1 LPKLKDAARFRFI
14 VFLRETKTLKIVFV
28 LDTFMSVELVKDYIA
43 EFQRR
48 SFGRI
53 VERELKVKPVKGK
66 AITIIG
72 HRRAGKTYFLFQL
85 ISRLNRDKCAY
96 LDFEDIALRGLF
108 PVDCFKVIREIFP
121 EVTGSRA
128 EYVFL
133 DEVQNLREWE
143 SLVRTLLD
151 RGYNVFVSGSSSK
164 LLSKEIATQ
173 LRGRS
178 LTYLLLPFSFREF
191 LRAKNVKLEM
201 DLLSEKGRVKHL
213 LKEYMEWGGF
223 PEVVLSMEKEKIL
236 KEYIELAFFKGF
248 IERHRIQSTQIARY
262 IFEFTLQ
269 NFARE
274 LTVRSMARKMK
285 SLGLKFNINTLYR
298 YMENLEDT
306 LFIFFLKRYSPRILR
321 RESWPRKVYVCDTGL
336 TRVTRYSEDIGKQ
349 IENIVFLELKRREN
363 EKPLQQI
370 LCWKDGQGREV
381 DFMVKEGPK
390 ITQLIQV
397 TYATGPD
404 EIDKRE
410 IKSLLKASKT
420 LNCKNLT
427 TITWDYEDIAQIRNR
442 EVKFTPLWKW
452 LLKR

>member
-1 LPKLKDAARFRFI
+1 
-14 VFLRETKTLKIVFV
+14 
-28 LDTFMSVELVKDYIA
+28 M
-43 EFQRR
+43 
-48 SFGRI
+48 
-53 VERELKVKPVKGK
+53 
-66 AITIIG
+66 
-72 HRRAGKTYFLFQL
+72 
-85 ISRLNRDKCAY
+85 N
-96 LDFEDIALRGLF
+96 
-108 PVDCFKVIREIFP
+108 
-121 EVTGSRA
+121 
-128 EYVFL
+128 
-133 DEVQNLREWE
+133 
-143 SLVRTLLD
+143 
-151 RGYNVFVSGSSSK
+151 
-164 LLSKEIATQ
+164 
-173 LRGRS
+173 
-178 LTYLLLPFSFREF
+178 
-191 LRAKNVKLEM
+191 
-201 DLLSEKGRVKHL
+201 LLSEKGRVKHL

-223 PEVVLSMEKEKIL
+223 PEVVLSEEKEKIL
-236 KEYIELAFFKGF
+236 KEYIDLAFFKDF
-248 IERHRIQSTQIARY
+248 VERHRIQSTQIARY

-427 TITWDYEDIAQIRNR
+427 TITWDYEDTAQVKEQKI
-442 EVKFTPLWKW
+442 KFTPLWKW
-452 LLKR
+452 LLGRQ